1 MKYGCIGEHLSH
13 SFSKEIHSYLA
24 DYEYE
29 IKEIPVDELDDF
41 MTKRDFSAINV
52 TIPYKEM
59 VIKHLHYISDE
70 AKRIGAVNT
79 IVNKD
84 GKLYG
89 YNTDFYGMKSLILRN
104 KMDFA
109 EKKVLVLGTGGTSR
123 TACAVAEHLG
133 AKKIYKV
140 SRSEKEGVITYSDM
154 YDKHKDA
161 DFIINT
167 TPVGMYPYID
177 QCPVD
182 IDRFDNLLGVI
193 DAIYNPLRSE
203 LISQARKRDINSDG
217 GLYMLVK
224 QAAYAVEKF
233 IDTEISEEKSDTVF
247 DKMIKDKE
255 NIVLI
260 GMPSCG
266 KTTIGKILSEKLNRE
281 FVDTDIEIERYT
293 SEKIPDIISKK
304 GEAYFRDVEEY
315 VIKNIIAKKS
325 ACIIATG
332 GGAVLREN
340 NVKSLK
346 MNGKI
351 YFVDRNPE
359 SLTPTSDRPLSSDM
373 DAIMSRYNE
382 RYGIYTSVAD
392 VIVDNNSDIE
402 SVIDKILER

>member
-29 IKEIPVDELDDF
+29 IKEIPGDKLDDF

-70 AKRIGAVNT
+70 AKNIGAVNT
-79 IVNKD
+79 IVNKE

-104 KMDFA
+104 NMNFTG
-109 EKKVLVLGTGGTSR
+109 KKVLVLGTGGTSR

-133 AKKIYKV
+133 AKDVYKV

-167 TPVGMYPYID
+167 TPVGMYPDID
-177 QCPVD
+177 HCPVD
-182 IDRFDNLLGVI
+182 IDKFDNLSGVI

-203 LISQARKRDINSDG
+203 LISQARKRGIASEG

-233 IDTEISEEKSDTVF
+233 IDTEVSEKKSDAVF
-247 DKMIKDKE
+247 DNMMKDKE

-281 FVDTDIEIERYT
+281 FVDTDAEIERYT

-304 GEAYFRDVEEY
+304 GEMHFRDVEEF

-332 GGAVLREN
+332 GGVVLRDN
-340 NVKSLK
+340 NVKNLK

-359 SLTPTSDRPLSSDM
+359 NLIPTSDRPLSSNM
-373 DAIMSRYNE
+373 DAIMKRYNE

-402 SVIDKILER
+402 NVIDRILER